1 VTAVAE
7 DDVRL
12 ECCIAG
18 CGPAGAMLGLL
29 LARAGLKVLVLEKH
43 GDFLRDFRGD
53 TIHPST
59 LEILDELGLAE
70 PFLQLSHSEVASV
83 TARTPAGLDIAFS
96 FRRLKTR
103 FPFIAF
109 VPQWDFLDFITDEA
123 ARYPGFQLKM
133 NAEVVGLVQKDGVV
147 RGLTYRDACGEHA
160 VRARLTVGA
169 DGRSSRTREAAG
181 LRVIATSPPMDVLW
195 FRLSRRPE
203 EPETIAMRSGPG
215 KAAILIDRHEYWQ
228 IGYIIPKGDAEKVRA
243 AGLPAFRRTLAELIP
258 DLADRVDEIQDWEQ
272 VKLLTVRSDRL
283 AHWYTRGYL
292 AIGDAAH
299 AMSPVAGVGI
309 NVAIQDAVVAANV
322 LWEPLR
328 RGRISTR
335 DLARVQRERELSVR
349 LTQAVQAFIQ
359 QMFFKAVL
367 TSVKP
372 PVLPQKMLRALLG
385 VPVVGD
391 LPALFVAFGIRRPH
405 VESPALATPVEQPT
419 ATNRAE
425 AVPAWTRSWRT

>member
-1 VTAVAE
+1 MTSDAQF
-7 DDVRL
+7 DSSL
-12 ECCIAG
+12 HCCIAG

-29 LARAGLKVLVLEKH
+29 LARAGLNVLVLEKH

-59 LEILDELGLAE
+59 MEILDELDLAE
-70 PFLQLSHSEVASV
+70 RFLQLPHSEVSSL
-83 TARTPAGLDIAFS
+83 TARTPAGLDIDFS

-109 VPQWDFLDFITDEA
+109 VPQWDFLDFITGEA
-123 ARYPGFQLKM
+123 ARYPGFTLKM
-133 NAEVVGLVQKDGVV
+133 NAEVVDLIQEDGVV
-147 RGLTYRDACGEHA
+147 RGFTYRDASGEHA

-169 DGRSSRTREAAG
+169 DGRSSRTREAAS

-195 FRLSRRPE
+195 FRLSRRPD

-215 KAAILIDRHEYWQ
+215 KAAILIDRREYWQ

-243 AGLPAFRRTLAELIP
+243 AGLGAFRRTLAELIP
-258 DLADRVDEIQDWEQ
+258 DLADRVDEIKDWEQ
-272 VKLLTVRSDRL
+272 LKLLTVRSDRL
-283 AHWYTRGYL
+283 ARWYKRGYL

-309 NVAIQDAVVAANV
+309 NVAIHDAVVAANV

-335 DLARVQRERELSVR
+335 DLAKVQRQRQLPVR

-367 TSVKP
+367 SSIKP
-372 PVLPQKMLRALLG
+372 PVLPQKMLSLFLRM
-385 VPVVGD
+385 PVLGD
-391 LPALFVAFGIRRPH
+391 LPARFVAFGIHRPH
-405 VESPALATPVEQPT
+405 VESPELTYPATTE
-419 ATNRAE
+419 
-425 AVPAWTRSWRT
+425 

>member
-1 VTAVAE
+1 
-7 DDVRL
+7 
-12 ECCIAG
+12 
-18 CGPAGAMLGLL
+18 MLGLL

-59 LEILDELGLAE
+59 MEILAELGLDE
-70 PFLQLSHSEVASV
+70 RFLQLPHSEVSSL
-83 TARTPAGLDIAFS
+83 TARTPAGLDIDFS

-123 ARYPGFQLKM
+123 ARYPGFRLLM
-133 NAEVVGLVQKDGVV
+133 NAEVVDLIQEHGVV
-147 RGLTYRDACGEHA
+147 SGLTYRDGTGAHEI
-160 VRARLTVGA
+160 RARLTVGA

-215 KAAILIDRHEYWQ
+215 KAAILIDRRDYWQ
-228 IGYIIPKGDAEKVRA
+228 IGYIIPKGDAERMRA
-243 AGLPAFRRTLAELIP
+243 AGLAPFRRTLAELIP
-258 DLADRVDEIQDWEQ
+258 DLADRVDEIQEWEQ

-283 AHWYTRGYL
+283 ARWYTRGYL

-309 NVAIQDAVVAANV
+309 NLAIQDAVVAANV
-322 LWEPLR
+322 LWQPLR

-335 DLARVQRERELSVR
+335 DLAKVQHERELPVR
-349 LTQAVQAFIQ
+349 LTQAVQAVIQ

-372 PVLPQKMLRALLG
+372 PLLPQRILRVLLR
-385 VPVVGD
+385 VPVLGD
-391 LPALFVAFGIRRPH
+391 LPARFVAFGIHRPH
-405 VESPALATPVEQPT
+405 IESPALAIPVEQPT
-419 ATNRAE
+419 ANVLVE
-425 AVPAWTRSWRT
+425 EVPAWT

>member
-1 VTAVAE
+1 
-7 DDVRL
+7 
-12 ECCIAG
+12 
-18 CGPAGAMLGLL
+18 MLGLL
-29 LARAGLKVLVLEKH
+29 LARAGLNVLVLEKH

-59 LEILDELGLAE
+59 LEILAELGLAE
-70 PFLQLSHSEVASV
+70 RFLQLPHSEVSSL
-83 TARTPAGLDIAFS
+83 TARTPAGLDIDFS

-123 ARYPGFQLKM
+123 ARYPGFELLM
-133 NAEVVGLVQKDGVV
+133 NAEVVDLIQEDGVV
-147 RGLTYRDACGEHA
+147 RGLTYCDGTGEHE

-181 LRVIATSPPMDVLW
+181 LRVIATSPPMDVLS

-243 AGLPAFRRTLAELIP
+243 AGLPAFRRTLAKLIP
-258 DLADRVDEIQDWEQ
+258 DLADRVDEIQDWDQ

-283 AHWYTRGYL
+283 VRWYTRGYL

-335 DLARVQRERELSVR
+335 DLAKVQRERELPVR
-349 LTQAVQAFIQ
+349 ITQAVQAFIQ

-367 TSVKP
+367 TSSKP
-372 PVLPQKMLRALLG
+372 PLLPQRILWLLLRLPVLG
-385 VPVVGD
+385 DVP
-391 LPALFVAFGIRRPH
+391 ARFVAFGIRRPH
-405 VESPALATPVEQPT
+405 VESPALATSVEHPT
-419 ATNRAE
+419 AIDLAE
-425 AVPAWTRSWRT
+425 EVPART